1 MVVRPVRLVR
11 VGLVLDLFELRARL
25 LRTAMAQFTEGLE
38 TRGFFKARALLE
50 QIQDQS
56 DADTTLRPFNHP
68 KQLVG
73 PGRNVP
79 VTRMDFIKPLMTN

>member
-1 MVVRPVRLVR
+1 MLFRSLWQSQGR
-11 VGLVLDLFELRARL
+11 VSQAGRL

-38 TRGFFKARALLE
+38 TRDFFKARALLE

-56 DADTTLRPFNHP
+56 DADPAVRPFSHS
-68 KQLVG
+68 KQLMG

-79 VTRMDFIKPLMTN
+79 VTRMDFIMPLMTN